1 MCTGVELRWL
11 ATLTLV
17 EIKFSCTQVDAT
29 FSPFGHQTHPVRCF
43 YNPLASEVQ
52 DMFSWNDLRLTCT
65 CKETWESVCPGLDCF
80 LRFEEV
86 TYTLLSFLARF
97 LDYGEESWKN
107 EARESLKDLNT
118 WVLTWRYCVFVCFLF
133 LGRWQAKMQLYFH
146 SFAYRSHQS
155 VAKTFFNRR
164 NLKTPT
170 FCFRVDGKH
179 FGKEVFF
186 GNEDVTIII
195 WTQIQNDWWLF
206 GFF

>member
-133 LGRWQAKMQLYFH
+133 LGRWQARTISEGKPLDCTRGCFLSDWFKM
-146 SFAYRSHQS
+146 FAILRIRT
-155 VAKTFFNRR
+155 KPEKF
-164 NLKTPT
+164 
-170 FCFRVDGKH
+170 
-179 FGKEVFF
+179 
-186 GNEDVTIII
+186 
-195 WTQIQNDWWLF
+195 
-206 GFF
+206 